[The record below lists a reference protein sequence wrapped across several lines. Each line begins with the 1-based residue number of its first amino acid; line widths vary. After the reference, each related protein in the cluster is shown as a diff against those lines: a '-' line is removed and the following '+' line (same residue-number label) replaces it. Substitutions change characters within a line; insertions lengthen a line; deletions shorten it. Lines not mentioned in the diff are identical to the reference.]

1 MPSRLVLWQLTKIR
15 NRESRFFHS
24 FQVKT
29 ERERHFFTSFAA
41 RDKTY
46 AMLYKLW
53 LNSMRIDQVGWVVLC
68 VQGWAKK
75 WFPVWENISGK
86 LRQKW

>member
-1 MPSRLVLWQLTKIR
+1 MLTFSFSHSQLILRLKEVIAVTKEKTALVIP
-15 NRESRFFHS
+15 NAIEI
-24 FQVKT
+24 KT

-53 LNSMRIDQVGWVVLC
+53 LNSMRIDQVS
-68 VQGWAKK
+68 
-75 WFPVWENISGK
+75 ESG
-86 LRQKW
+86 RR

>member
-1 MPSRLVLWQLTKIR
+1 MTKEKTALVIP
-15 NRESRFFHS
+15 NAIEI
-24 FQVKT
+24 KT

-53 LNSMRIDQVGWVVLC
+53 LNSMRIDQVRTASIGSVRLVLGLGY
-68 VQGWAKK
+68 QGGNSIGFLTA
-75 WFPVWENISGK
+75 
-86 LRQKW
+86 